1 MDIPGGKFPNGRS
14 KPRALDLSDAPAIFK
29 ESRGLPE
36 EYSRLTSTGLKRG
49 TCSTTGAT
57 SDLLL
62 LMLRSTG
69 SFCTGGPDA

>member
-1 MDIPGGKFPNGRS
+1 MDIPREKFPNGRS
-14 KPRALDLSDAPAIFK
+14 KLRALDLSDAP